1 MKLYPT
7 IKKMLYPVLDES
19 IKSVFISID
28 VHNAL
33 MIHITSSYILMNV
46 VLFLGFNFYS
56 SLHVLPSRR
65 IAPQALSHSMRSRDV
80 GKKRSFTIPRF
91 MVLLWR
97 SGRVVKAFDSN
108 LSRLWVSNPFV
119 GKSSNLLGVDMF
131 FLFLLVS
138 LYISYLEGRYMEGD
152 RAEFPFVCNGWCVC
166 TFLSPQIF
174 VSFGGQRAI
183 VIRRGNIGFKRRSGL
198 FFFVFI

>member
-65 IAPQALSHSMRSRDV
+65 IAPQALSHSMRSRDIRR
-80 GKKRSFTIPRF
+80 KRSFTIPRS
-91 MVLLWR
+91 MILLWR

-119 GKSSNLLGVDMF
+119 GKSSNLLGVDIF
-131 FLFLLVS
+131 FCFCLS
-138 LYISYLEGRYMEGD
+138 LYISLTQKGGTCRGTELNFLLFAMGGVCVR
-152 RAEFPFVCNGWCVC
+152 FVPPR
-166 TFLSPQIF
+166 FS
-174 VSFGGQRAI
+174 
-183 VIRRGNIGFKRRSGL
+183 
-198 FFFVFI
+198 

>member
-1 MKLYPT
+1 
-7 IKKMLYPVLDES
+7 
-19 IKSVFISID
+19 
-28 VHNAL
+28 
-33 MIHITSSYILMNV
+33 
-46 VLFLGFNFYS
+46 
-56 SLHVLPSRR
+56 
-65 IAPQALSHSMRSRDV
+65 
-80 GKKRSFTIPRF
+80 

-119 GKSSNLLGVDMF
+119 GKSSNLLGVDIL

-138 LYISYLEGRYMEGD
+138 LYISYLEGRYMEED

-166 TFLSPQIF
+166 TFRSPQIF

-198 FFFVFI
+198 FFFVFIEGKILKEICLLVRTWLDEVEDQPSNGQPKMQFARMYSSIPYPLPKIWPESICFINGWLLAMLWHLSF